1 MELSLVF
8 ADSEVASV
16 ESEANAV
23 CIRLSAAHVLR
34 QPLSGEGKA
43 DEGFARGVVL
53 LLKGASLNA
62 AEGHFV
68 GSLEQSRVRIG
79 DAWSSTLALP
89 SSALCDVSLE
99 LTFANQSLLVLAASG
114 IECRFEGEPN
124 FAESLFC

>member
-23 CIRLSAAHVLR
+23 FIRLSAAHVLR

-43 DEGFARGVVL
+43 GEGFARGVVL
-53 LLKGASLNA
+53 LLKGASLNG
-62 AEGHFV
+62 AESHFA
-68 GSLEQSRVRIG
+68 GSIALGRLKIG
-79 DAWSSTLALP
+79 GVWSSTLALP
-89 SSALCDVSLE
+89 SSTPSDVSLE

-114 IECRFEGEPN
+114 IEGRFEGEPN